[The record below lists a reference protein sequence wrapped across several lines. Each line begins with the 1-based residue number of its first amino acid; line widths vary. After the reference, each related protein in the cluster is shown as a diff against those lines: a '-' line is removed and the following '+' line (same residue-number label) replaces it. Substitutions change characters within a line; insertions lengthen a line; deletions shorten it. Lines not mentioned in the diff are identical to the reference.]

1 MPACLIGIAV
11 CKRSQQSRLRS
22 RNSFTLDYSVGVYAH
37 ALFAVGPHIV
47 RHSILEVCG
56 IRVIVHVERVFLGHI
71 CSCRAKKNKIKLEVL
86 AVNGPRSGCSHL
98 KR

>member
-11 CKRSQQSRLRS
+11 CKHSQQSRLRS
-22 RNSFTLDYSVGVYAH
+22 RNSFTLDYSVGVY

-56 IRVIVHVERVFLGHI
+56 IRVIVYVERVFLRHI
-71 CSCRAKKNKIKLEVL
+71 FSCRAKKT
-86 AVNGPRSGCSHL
+86 R
-98 KR
+98 